1 MELKYS
7 FKFSDSLTHGICY
20 KSVSKF
26 GDGGTYEK
34 KRKKGPVVFSSL
46 EATD

>member
-1 MELKYS
+1 MLQKCD
-7 FKFSDSLTHGICY
+7 KACDTRH
-20 KSVSKF
+20 
-26 GDGGTYEK
+26 TYEK

>member
-1 MELKYS
+1 M
-7 FKFSDSLTHGICY
+7 SLYVTKVCQ
-20 KSVSKF
+20 KF